1 MYTTQSLAAFSQ
13 TVRGGIN
20 SGTDQFVAM
29 ASNAA
34 SELASAIQSVSINRD
49 PSPNHDINPST
60 AASKKEPAVISSP
73 TRSLSSASDASIQ
86 SDVIRPRPRNK
97 SFPPIPDFR
106 FEQSYLASIKDAD
119 TNWRVAYITIRDQV
133 LLPLTQGVL
142 WNLATFGWRHWNRGS
157 KFKGQTLGARF
168 RKWWWQVNNWKMPEE
183 TSKVS
188 KTQEFFV
195 DKFGSGG
202 D

>member
-1 MYTTQSLAAFSQ
+1 MK
-13 TVRGGIN
+13 
-20 SGTDQFVAM
+20 
-29 ASNAA
+29 SNPA
-34 SELASAIQSVSINRD
+34 SEIASEIASAIQSVSINRA
-49 PSPNHDINPST
+49 PSPNHDLNPST
-60 AASKKEPAVISSP
+60 TASKKEPAIISSP
-73 TRSLSSASDASIQ
+73 TRSLSSASDESIQ
-86 SDVIRPRPRNK
+86 SDIIRPRPRNK

-133 LLPLTQGVL
+133 LLPLTQGIL

-157 KFKGQTLGARF
+157 KFQGQTMGAKVRN
-168 RKWWWQVNNWKMPEE
+168 WWWKVNNWKLPEE
-183 TSKVS
+183 SRKVAEA
-188 KTQEFFV
+188 QEFFV